1 MNYLPKGEHLLAG
14 LSIIIMALV
23 IIVFALAVKRSYDLI
38 QIRQPLVD
46 RYGDYVMQEVME

>member
-1 MNYLPKGEHLLAG
+1 
-14 LSIIIMALV
+14 MALV
-23 IIVFALAVKRSYDLI
+23 IIVFGTAVKRAYDLM